1 MAYCADHNTTRSIR
15 TYVSVTASNDSVMS
29 HHFRE
34 DQLLEAIEHGDYGRA
49 VQLLSSGISINAI
62 LLSRTRRESATVLAT
77 AAYEGQLDIMRYLL
91 ECHVVVNYQDPLL
104 KRNALHWACMG
115 KRADAVQLLVNSNVD
130 VNCVDRDNVTP
141 IIRAAMLGQ
150 LDIVEILIESGAEVG
165 KFDRLHSSALHYATF
180 HGSSDVT
187 GLLIRAGCTPNN
199 PTIFGQGTPLA
210 NLIYHRDIN
219 NIQLLFEAGYRPS
232 EDGWIRQY
240 LSKEHS
246 TNIAAYLRAEYH
258 SPCSLARLCRTAIR
272 EQMRGVYVHR
282 KILSLSLPLTIKHYL
297 MLV

>member
-1 MAYCADHNTTRSIR
+1 MMAYCAGNATRNIH
-15 TYVSVTASNDSVMS
+15 TYVSASTSNDSAMS
-29 HHFRE
+29 NHFRE
-34 DQLLEAIEHGDYGRA
+34 DQLLEAIEHGDFGRA

-77 AAYEGQLDIMRYLL
+77 AAYEGQIDIMRYLL

-115 KRADAVQLLVNSNVD
+115 KHADAVQLLVDSNID

-141 IIRAAMLGQ
+141 IIRAAMLGR

-180 HGSSDVT
+180 HGSSDVVS
-187 GLLIRAGCTPNN
+187 LLIRAGCTPNN

-210 NLIYHRDIN
+210 NLIYHRDII

-232 EDGWIRQY
+232 EDGWIIQY
-240 LSKEHS
+240 LSKEQS
-246 TNIAAYLRAEYH
+246 TNIAAYLRSEYH

-272 EQMRGVYVHR
+272 KQMRGVHVHR

-297 MLV
+297 LLD